1 MKFGILYASKQ
12 EEKYNEFY
20 LNYEY
25 LKKNI
30 LNKNFKDYL
39 NDEISKIDKFFL
51 NDKNINFLF
60 LNFIAIL
67 KIIKKLNKHNE
78 EKINID
84 FIQDIVFYKY
94 LINDKKNNIDTTNT
108 TNTTNN
114 IHNGLCEICYDSDIE
129 LLRLKCN
136 HSICWNCVLRM
147 HNSSLRGC
155 PYCREDTIDNPMII
169 KYESLTQTHCNPQ
182 YHKSM
187 GIKTNIKSGNKSHT
201 KKLIFLG
208 IDGLRPDALLFADT
222 PNLDKII
229 KNGKINFETYLD
241 NDAISG
247 QSWSTIFHGHNNHD
261 VLFNEEVEDD
271 NYISKDNLIT
281 ELNNKNINT
290 ISITNT
296 WRGIYN
302 ITKNSNIKEYID
314 IGNLKKNDDLVIDKT
329 CEILKEQTK
338 DNFIFSY
345 IGGIDKTGHKYG
357 FSIQIDE
364 YIKYIEEFDKSLTEL
379 INLIDSNDYSLVI
392 STDHGGSY
400 YKDCSQKQDN
410 IFRNIAYYSGQVK
423 DNCKGIHGLDVPQ
436 HKRTFQ
442 IYYGN
447 KFKKS
452 EIIDILKNSG
462 IYKNILDFY

>member
-1 MKFGILYASKQ
+1 MKFGRLYASKQ
-12 EEKYNEFY
+12 EYKYSEYY
-20 LNYEY
+20 LDYEY
-25 LKKNI
+25 LKDNI
-30 LNKNFKDYL
+30 LNDNFKDYL
-39 NDEISKIDKFFL
+39 NNEIYKIDQFFT
-51 NDKNINFLF
+51 NNKDINFLF
-60 LNFIAIL
+60 LNFVAIL
-67 KIIKKLNKHNE
+67 KILKKYNKNNKE
-78 EKINID
+78 NTINID
-84 FIQDIVFYKY
+84 IIQDKEFYQY
-94 LINDKKNNIDTTNT
+94 LINDKICNIDTS
-108 TNTTNN
+108 N
-114 IHNGLCEICYDSDIE
+114 IDNGSCEICYENDTE
-129 LLRLKCN
+129 LLKLKCN
-136 HSICWNCVLRM
+136 HSMCWNCLLKIY
-147 HNSSLRGC
+147 NSDIIGC
-155 PYCREDTIDNPMII
+155 PYCREDTVENPMVI
-169 KYESLTQTHCNPQ
+169 KYESLTQSPCNPQ

-187 GIKTNIKSGNKSHT
+187 GIKTNKSYT
-201 KKLIFLG
+201 KKLLFLG
-208 IDGLRPDALLFADT
+208 IDGLRPDALLFANT

-229 KNGKINFETYLD
+229 KKGKINFETYLE

-261 VLFNEEVEDD
+261 VLFNEDVEDD
-271 NYISKDNLIT
+271 NYFSKDNLIT

-302 ITKNSNIKEYID
+302 ITKSSNIKEYID
-314 IGNLKKNDDLVIDKT
+314 TGNLKNNDDLVINKT
-329 CEILKEQTK
+329 CEILKQQNK

-345 IGGIDKTGHKYG
+345 ICGIDKTGHKYG

-379 INLIDSNDYSLVI
+379 IKLIDIYEYSLII

-400 YKDCSQKQDN
+400 YKDCSKKQDN

-447 KFKKS
+447 YKTS
-452 EIIDILKNSG
+452 EIIDTLKNTDL
-462 IYKNILDFY
+462 YKNIIDFY